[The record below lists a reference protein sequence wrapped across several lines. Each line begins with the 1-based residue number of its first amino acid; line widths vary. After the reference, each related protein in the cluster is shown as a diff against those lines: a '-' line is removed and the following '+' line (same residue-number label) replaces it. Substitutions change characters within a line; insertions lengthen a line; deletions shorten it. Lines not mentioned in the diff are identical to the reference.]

1 MKVTIA
7 LVVSI
12 LISIAGFLWYQQTKL
27 AEPSGIVV
35 PHHDMVAETRAA
47 YFEKIS
53 KLIQPETIILVSPDH
68 FDRNNKPIVISNKT
82 WETSIG
88 NIEPDTELISKLSQ
102 TVYNESF
109 LSEHG
114 ITSLLKDIR
123 YYFPSSKIVPILIN
137 RSATY
142 EESLN
147 LTKELYQN
155 CPDCLLIAS
164 VDFSHTSDA
173 MVADL
178 HDILVLRGL
187 LSLNSE
193 MLYKE
198 AEVDSPESL
207 VVLTTW
213 AKLHN
218 QNTFKEFSHTNS
230 GFLSGVKSGEMTTH
244 IIGGYYKGKEK
255 SNEDSVTFMIGGDL
269 SLSRGVHQRIQKQPN
284 LFERIGERFFWG
296 ADISLLNFEGYF
308 SQDFDQSVW
317 NMEPPLLPISTEHK
331 KLLDSLRVKA
341 VSLANNHSS
350 DGGIKGFEK
359 TISILKE
366 QNVDIIGDNQN
377 IAESTIK
384 VKKIGDVS
392 VAFIS
397 VYAHEPF
404 SNLTKKI
411 RELSDSGFYVV
422 VYTHWGEEYAT
433 VANNSQK
440 DMAHDWI
447 DAGADL
453 IVGSHPHVVQ
463 NFEVY
468 DGRPIAYS
476 LGNFVFD
483 QSFSSEAQVGAVLG
497 GKFDTESLS
506 LFVVPTNSY
515 LEPYVLND
523 DKYTDYV
530 ESWTEDWKDYLQDD
544 GYFKFDLQ

>member
-1 MKVTIA
+1 MKVILA

-12 LISIAGFLWYQQTKL
+12 LISIAVFLWYQQAKSSV
-27 AEPSGIVV
+27 PSGIVV

-47 YFEKIS
+47 YFEEIS
-53 KLIQPETIILVSPDH
+53 RQIQPETIILVSPDH
-68 FDRNNKPIVISNKT
+68 FDRNSKPIVISNKT
-82 WETSIG
+82 WGTSIG
-88 NIEPDTELISKLSQ
+88 NIEPDIELISKLSQ

-123 YYFPSSKIVPILIN
+123 HYFSSSKIVPILIN

-142 EESLN
+142 EESVN

-173 MVADL
+173 MVANL
-178 HDILVLRGL
+178 HDVLVMRGL

-207 VVLTTW
+207 VVLSTW

-244 IIGGYYKGKEK
+244 ITGGYYDGKEIP
-255 SNEDSVTFMIGGDL
+255 SEDSVTFTIGGDI
-269 SLSRGVHQRIQKQPN
+269 SFSRGVHQRIQKQPN
-284 LFERIGERFFWG
+284 LFERIGDRFFWG
-296 ADISLLNFEGYF
+296 VDVSLLNFEGYF
-308 SQDFDQSVW
+308 SKAFDQSVW
-317 NMEPPLLPISTEHK
+317 NMEPPLLPISMEHK
-331 KLLDSLRVKA
+331 RLLGSLRVNT
-341 VSLANNHSS
+341 VSLANNHSR
-350 DGGIKGFEK
+350 DGGKEGFQE
-359 TISILKE
+359 TISTLKE
-366 QNVDIIGDNQN
+366 LNIDFIGSDQSV
-377 IAESTIK
+377 AESSIK
-384 VKKIGDVS
+384 IKHIGDVS

-397 VYAHEPF
+397 VYTHEPF
-404 SNLTKKI
+404 SNLTEKI
-411 RELSDSGFYVV
+411 RELSDSGYYVV
-422 VYTHWGEEYAT
+422 VYAHWGEEYVT
-433 VANNSQK
+433 VANNSQV

-453 IVGSHPHVVQ
+453 VVGSHPHVVQ
-463 NFEVY
+463 NFEVHN
-468 DGRPIAYS
+468 GRPIAYS

-483 QSFSSEAQVGAVLG
+483 QSLSSEVQTGAVLG
-497 GKFDTESLS
+497 GKFDKESLS

-544 GYFKFDLQ
+544 GYFKFGLH